1 MGCLLHPFLPLWKWI
16 CSISMQN
23 EIIMYLQFWYS
34 LSKMKSESGWYVTV
48 SEDIFSVVE
57 VEVAVELLS
66 AVVWVVWRVII
77 VSCIIFLFFLIW
89 NCDSYVIEKA
99 FVLGDGATWSWFCDH
114 CAFDVGDLVW
124 FSITLWVLTST
135 VSADTLVHS
144 ACGHGDRDVFSGL
157 LWCVSVLAWQ
167 AI

>member
-77 VSCIIFLFFLIW
+77 VSCIIFLFLLIW

-114 CAFDVGDLVW
+114 CAFDWWLGMVLDHFVSSDQHRVCWHFSPFHVW
-124 FSITLWVLTST
+124 TWWP
-135 VSADTLVHS
+135 
-144 ACGHGDRDVFSGL
+144 
-157 LWCVSVLAWQ
+157 WCV
-167 AI
+167 